1 MVAGKV
7 GSGKTT
13 LLYSIM
19 EETHKKSGSMHV
31 CGSIAYVEQE
41 PFIISGTVEDNI
53 TFGLEYNQS
62 QFTKAIE
69 AACLDK
75 DLANLPSQQK
85 TVIGERGVNVSG
97 G

>member
-1 MVAGKV
+1 
-7 GSGKTT
+7 
-13 LLYSIM
+13 
-19 EETHKKSGSMHV
+19 
-31 CGSIAYVEQE
+31 
-41 PFIISGTVEDNI
+41 VEDNI

>member
-1 MVAGKV
+1 MD
-7 GSGKTT
+7 
-13 LLYSIM
+13 
-19 EETHKKSGSMHV
+19 V

-41 PFIISGTVEDNI
+41 PFIITGSVEENI
-53 TFGLEYNQS
+53 TFGVEYNHS

-69 AACLDK
+69 VACLYK